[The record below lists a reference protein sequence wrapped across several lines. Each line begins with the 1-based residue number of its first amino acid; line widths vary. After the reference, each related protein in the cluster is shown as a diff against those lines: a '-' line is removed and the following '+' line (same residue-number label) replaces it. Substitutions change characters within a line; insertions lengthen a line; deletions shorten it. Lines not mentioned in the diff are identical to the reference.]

1 MINSKILMLKLRRFV
16 KHLYQLRRQ
25 RLSPRRKITTVGFYS
40 SSLLWILLFCL
51 LALSGCQTFPASKSD
66 QVIHITLWQG
76 INPPPNRDVLQRL
89 VDKFN
94 HTHANIQVD
103 SLYVGQ
109 QDQQMPKILAAV
121 VGNAPPDL
129 LWYNPTISG
138 QLVELGAI
146 SPLDDKLTNS
156 SAIKEI
162 DPTLY
167 ASMQYK
173 NQLWSV
179 PFATN
184 NVGVFYRPSLFKAA
198 GITKLP
204 QTWEE
209 FKQVAKKLTRDF
221 NHDGRIDQY
230 GLLLPAG
237 KGEFTVFTWL
247 PFMWS
252 SGGKLVND
260 HYQNAAGVILADNQ
274 GAKAALEFWRSL
286 LIDNVAVLSAPE
298 RGYEINDLV
307 TGKVAMQITGPWSLG
322 EFQQSGV
329 DFDVFP
335 IPIKDNPA
343 TIIGGE
349 NLFLFKT
356 TLEREQ
362 AAFKFIEYAMSAD
375 FQTALALGTGYLPVN
390 LKSRQSPE
398 YQQFLEKQPQIKVFL
413 EQAKFG
419 RSRPIFPGY
428 NRISDNL
435 GRAIEAVL
443 LGKSSPREALTAS
456 QQRLDLIF
464 D

>member
-1 MINSKILMLKLRRFV
+1 MYQLRRFV
-16 KHLYQLRRQ
+16 KNMRQLHQRRFFAFHIYQ
-25 RLSPRRKITTVGFYS
+25 RKTKKVRFYIH
-40 SSLLWILLFCL
+40 SLLWVLLLCL
-51 LALSGCQTFPASKSD
+51 LALGGCEILPTPKADK
-66 QVIHITLWQG
+66 VIHLTLWQG
-76 INPPPNRDVLQRL
+76 VNPPPNRDILQKL

-94 HTHANIQVD
+94 LTHPNIQVE

-109 QDQQMPKILAAV
+109 QDQQMPKILSAV

-146 SPLDDKLTNS
+146 LPLNDKLAKS
-156 SAIKEI
+156 SVIKEI

-173 NQLWSV
+173 NLLWSV

-184 NVGVFYRPSLFKAA
+184 NVGVYYRPSLFKDA

-204 QTWEE
+204 QTWTE
-209 FKQVAKKLTRDF
+209 FKQVAKKLTRDI
-221 NHDGRIDQY
+221 NNDGKIDQY
-230 GLLLPAG
+230 GLLLPGG

-260 HYQNAAGVILADNQ
+260 HTQNAAGVNLADNQ
-274 GAKAALEFWRSL
+274 GAIFALEFWRSL
-286 LIDNVAVLSAPE
+286 LTEKIAILSAPE

-329 DFDVFP
+329 DVDVFP
-335 IPIKDNPA
+335 IPININPA

-349 NLFLFKT
+349 NLFIFKT
-356 TLEREQ
+356 TPEREQ
-362 AAFKFIEYAMSAD
+362 AAFQFAEYAMSAD
-375 FQTALALGTGYLPVN
+375 FQTELALGTGYLPVN

-398 YQQFLEKQPQIKVFL
+398 YQKFLAKQPQIKVFL

-419 RSRPIFPGY
+419 LSRPIFPGY

-443 LGKSSPREALTAS
+443 LGKNSPREALKAS